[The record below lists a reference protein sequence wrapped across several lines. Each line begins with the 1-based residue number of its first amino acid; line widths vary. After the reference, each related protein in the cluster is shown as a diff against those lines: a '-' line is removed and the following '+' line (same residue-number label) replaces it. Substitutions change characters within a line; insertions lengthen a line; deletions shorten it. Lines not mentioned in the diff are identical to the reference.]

1 MNSKSVWQRLYD
13 SEINFSIST
22 FWDGGFDWKLGDS
35 LNGIKA
41 TGCSSTFAEAER
53 EIEAAALKH
62 FPKSVFATDAEAL
75 NPTEA
80 NDE

>member
-1 MNSKSVWQRLYD
+1 MNSKPVLQRLYD

-41 TGCSSTFAEAER
+41 TGCSSSLAEAER
-53 EIEAAALKH
+53 ELKASALKH
-62 FPKSVFATDAEAL
+62 FPKSVFAAGAEAQ
-75 NPTEA
+75 E
-80 NDE
+80 